1 MNYIADI
8 VEDLKRYSG
17 NYVKP
22 VSKLGSSLE
31 ILVKK
36 HSSHIYFD
44 EKLLQSSLNELGVL
58 DFDIY
63 KVCIMTKVTGF
74 RELLERDKR
83 TGQSDIDRFVRNAI
97 EETGLTRTTILGLT
111 CDMASSVNIA
121 FKWTGD
127 NLKIDDDFGKKS
139 YVIPVSFYEA
149 ELKKVDFTEEG
160 SIQRKDVDL
169 DVLQSLA
176 EAGIPKAKFI
186 LGYYILSGAKSKESS
201 DYAKKML
208 MEAAEEGCMQANM
221 ILGDY
226 YFNQGYKNISDDA
239 WRKAYKYYTGFGTL
253 ALNEKRQ
260 NAVSDILNQKR
271 VNRSTLILSIIFGI
285 ITVVLFLYSPGAP
298 VYNTYTIFKWFGIIL
313 SALIMIFAILWHKYY
328 VYDEVNCLRI
338 VPVAL
343 FTVWCA
349 YTLIRILF

>member
-111 CDMASSVNIA
+111 CDIASSVNIA

-139 YVIPVSFYEA
+139 YVIPVSF
-149 ELKKVDFTEEG
+149 
-160 SIQRKDVDL
+160 
-169 DVLQSLA
+169 
-176 EAGIPKAKFI
+176 
-186 LGYYILSGAKSKESS
+186 
-201 DYAKKML
+201 
-208 MEAAEEGCMQANM
+208 
-221 ILGDY
+221 
-226 YFNQGYKNISDDA
+226 
-239 WRKAYKYYTGFGTL
+239 
-253 ALNEKRQ
+253 
-260 NAVSDILNQKR
+260 
-271 VNRSTLILSIIFGI
+271 
-285 ITVVLFLYSPGAP
+285 
-298 VYNTYTIFKWFGIIL
+298 
-313 SALIMIFAILWHKYY
+313 
-328 VYDEVNCLRI
+328 
-338 VPVAL
+338 
-343 FTVWCA
+343 
-349 YTLIRILF
+349 